1 MFVRA
6 DKQLSLSQSTALP
19 PYNDPGVSGAM
30 IAESSSAR
38 LTVESRPE
46 RGEPTAGTHLSMM
59 RSALDDFAA
68 SQRSP
73 RPQAVVSGIFP
84 NLKAVQKSPRT

>member
-1 MFVRA
+1 MSMPVLPAMFVRA
-6 DKQLSLSQSTALP
+6 DKQLSLSRSTALP

-46 RGEPTAGTHLSMM
+46 RRPSSGTA
-59 RSALDDFAA
+59 RAD
-68 SQRSP
+68 R
-73 RPQAVVSGIFP
+73 
-84 NLKAVQKSPRT
+84 

>member
-1 MFVRA
+1 MSMPVLPAMFVRA
-6 DKQLSLSQSTALP
+6 DKQLSLSRSTALP

-46 RGEPTAGTHLSMM
+46 RRRSTAGTHLSLM
-59 RSALDDFAA
+59 RSAIDDFAA
-68 SQRSP
+68 SPRSP
-73 RPQAVVSGIFP
+73 P
-84 NLKAVQKSPRT
+84 